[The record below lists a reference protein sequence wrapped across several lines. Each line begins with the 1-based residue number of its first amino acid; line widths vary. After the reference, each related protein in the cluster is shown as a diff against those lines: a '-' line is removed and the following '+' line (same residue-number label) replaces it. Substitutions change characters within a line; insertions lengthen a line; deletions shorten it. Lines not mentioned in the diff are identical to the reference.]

1 MKKNMKFLSS
11 TILLFC
17 FGVCQSQTLP
27 AFKLIS
33 LDGQS
38 LTNEDLKGKNVY
50 INVFESWCS
59 SCAVETPILNQTKQ
73 NLNDIVCI
81 AITPAKFKKA
91 EKFQKKYGF
100 DFKIYPDVGELC
112 KKLGV
117 SAYPTHFFVDKD
129 GNLKVIKFT
138 LSVTWIT
145 KDYKNGKPSKDEFN
159 KMLFEQNK
167 NKLEDELKKNVLND

>member
-1 MKKNMKFLSS
+1 MKLLFLA
-11 TILLFC
+11 ILLFC

-38 LTNEDLKGKNVY
+38 LTNEDLRGKNVY

-59 SCAVETPILNQTKQ
+59 SCAIETPILNRTKQ
-73 NLNDIVCI
+73 NLNDIVFI
-81 AITPAKFKKA
+81 AITPAKHKKA

-100 DFKIYPDVGELC
+100 DFKIYPEADELC

-117 SAYPTHFFVDKD
+117 SAYPTHFFVGKD
-129 GNLKVIKFT
+129 GSLRKIKFT

-145 KDYKNGKPSKDEFN
+145 KDYKNGKPPKDEFN

-167 NKLEDELKKNVLND
+167 DKLEEELKKNVLKD